1 MALIKP
7 PRLKPGDT
15 VGIVA
20 PASNIRPEWL
30 EAGIRELERLG
41 LRAKY
46 LPSIF
51 ERHFYLAGSDQRRA
65 AELMTLVADPD
76 VTAIFAARGGY
87 GSARLVDRLDEE
99 IIRRH
104 PKIVMGYS
112 DITALLLWLQTRFG
126 WVVFHGPMVT
136 REFAAGPG
144 YYDEELFWR
153 ALGRPEPIGEID
165 TSGTRVLSPGRAH
178 GPLIGGCLTL
188 LTSSLGTDYEFDAR
202 GRILFLEDYQAKP
215 YQIDRMLTH
224 LRQANKLTGVRG
236 LIFGEMT
243 ECVQHEAQGYTIED
257 VIRQCVGDLGIPI
270 LFGLRSG
277 HSIRG
282 NLTLPF
288 GVEVTLD
295 CSTPQPRFTIDEA
308 AVSGD

>member
-20 PASNIRPEWL
+20 PASTIRPEWL
-30 EAGIRELERLG
+30 EAGVRELERLG

-51 ERHFYLAGSDQRRA
+51 EKHFYLAGSDERRA
-65 AELMTLVADPD
+65 HELMTMVADPD
-76 VTAIFAARGGY
+76 VAAIFAARGGY
-87 GSARLVDRLDEE
+87 GSAKVLDRLDEDVT
-99 IIRRH
+99 RRH

-112 DITALLLWLQTRFG
+112 DITALLLWLQARFG

-144 YYDEELFWR
+144 HYDEELFWR
-153 ALGRPEPIGEID
+153 VLGRAEPIGEID
-165 TSGTRVLSPGRAH
+165 TSGAKILAPGQAR
-178 GPLIGGCLTL
+178 GRLIGGCLTL
-188 LTSSLGTDYEFDAR
+188 LTSALGTTYECDTTDA
-202 GRILFLEDYQAKP
+202 ILFLEDYQARP
-215 YQIDRMLTH
+215 YQVDRMLTH
-224 LRQANKLTGVRG
+224 LRQANKLLRVRG

-257 VIRQCVGDLGIPI
+257 VIRECVGDLGVPI

-277 HSIRG
+277 HSDWG
-282 NLTLPF
+282 NLVLPL
-288 GVEVTLD
+288 GVEATLD
-295 CSTPQPRFTIDEA
+295 CASGRPRLVVEDS
-308 AVSGD
+308 AVE